1 MPLPDGKLA
10 QDTYPAVVTKL
21 NVQQIDMG
29 GRNLTLVPVP
39 SRVLAM
45 DNRLQLNNN
54 MTMNYVVTND
64 QYLALTN
71 KEMEQLANIYRKM
84 SQKIKA
90 KQ

>member
-1 MPLPDGKLA
+1 
-10 QDTYPAVVTKL
+10 
-21 NVQQIDMG
+21 MG